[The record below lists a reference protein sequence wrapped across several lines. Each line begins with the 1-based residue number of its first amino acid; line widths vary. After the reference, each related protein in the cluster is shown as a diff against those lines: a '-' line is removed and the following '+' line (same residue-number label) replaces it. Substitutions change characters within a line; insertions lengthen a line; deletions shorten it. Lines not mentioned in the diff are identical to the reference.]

1 MRIFIDTGI
10 NREFLELEWTGYAGG
25 KFYIFDRK

>member
-10 NREFLELEWTGYAGG
+10 NRGFLELEWTGYAAE
-25 KFYIFDRK
+25 KLYIFDR